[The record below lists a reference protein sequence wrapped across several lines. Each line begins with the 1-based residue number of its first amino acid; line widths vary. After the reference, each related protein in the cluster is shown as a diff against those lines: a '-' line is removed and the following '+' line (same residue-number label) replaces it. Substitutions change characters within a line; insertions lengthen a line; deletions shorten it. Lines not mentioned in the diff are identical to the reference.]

1 MINHKCPWVASFP
14 QELEPVQQAVQN
26 KIDYNLVAADV
37 KNLTKGLELIAA
49 DLAKCPAPASLLSPR
64 KRKSIGMDSNED
76 TGAFTRVMG
85 DFHTAA
91 LEKTTPLKASVVTL
105 NEEYAKLLLQFGM
118 KDGQIQ
124 DFLAMFASF
133 IVDFKKCEG
142 EVRQA
147 TELKR
152 RKAAEQTKENG
163 STKNTDNT
171 TPQKS
176 GKG

>member
-1 MINHKCPWVASFP
+1 M
-14 QELEPVQQAVQN
+14 QLE
-26 KIDYNLVAADV
+26 
-37 KNLTKGLELIAA
+37 
-49 DLAKCPAPASLLSPR
+49 S
-64 KRKSIGMDSNED
+64 
-76 TGAFTRVMG
+76 
-85 DFHTAA
+85 
-91 LEKTTPLKASVVTL
+91 SVVTL

-152 RKAAEQTKENG
+152 RKAAEQNKENG

-171 TPQKS
+171 TPQKTS
-176 GKG
+176 KGYARVAFCSLLLAIFSPVCVPPLFYLCSLLMYSPFRC